1 MFFIMTNFEAAERF
15 KILELFLVEINE
27 QEKYPKVHK
36 KSSAW
41 HF

>member
-1 MFFIMTNFEAAERF
+1 MTNFEAAERF